1 MVHRIKNEIPIL
13 HESVFVAH
21 NAEVA
26 GRVRMDEG
34 SSVWFGASVRG
45 DIAPIEI
52 GKDSNIQDGAVV
64 HCDTDIPCVIGS
76 GVTIGHG
83 AIIHSATIGNNSL
96 VGMGAVILNQAM
108 IGEDSI
114 IGAMSLVTSG
124 KSFPPRSLLMGSPAK
139 LVRTLTDEEV
149 EKNRKN
155 ALHYR
160 YLAASAMNDYQDAE
174 TV

>member
-1 MVHRIKNEIPIL
+1 
-13 HESVFVAH
+13 
-21 NAEVA
+21 
-26 GRVRMDEG
+26 
-34 SSVWFGASVRG
+34 
-45 DIAPIEI
+45 
-52 GKDSNIQDGAVV
+52 
-64 HCDTDIPCVIGS
+64 
-76 GVTIGHG
+76 
-83 AIIHSATIGNNSL
+83 
-96 VGMGAVILNQAM
+96 AM